1 MLSLDLDAVRAA
13 PGVVA
18 VFTAADIPGE
28 NNVGPV
34 VHDDRLLADG
44 EILYPGQPLFLV
56 AATSTR
62 AARRAARLGKA
73 VVEPRPALVTIADA
87 KAAGSEIEATQ
98 IMARG
103 DADAALA
110 AAPHRLTGTLEMG
123 GQEHF
128 YLEGQAALATPGEQG
143 QLHILSSTQHP
154 SEIQHLVAQA
164 ARAQPCRRHRR
175 GPPHGRRVRRQG
187 DPGRRLRRRLRAG
200 RGEDRPARQ
209 VPRRPR
215 RRHGRRPASGTISPR
230 ITMSASTATAGSRR
244 SASPSPRAA
253 APPSDLSPAINDRA
267 MFHADNCYYLPA
279 VEIVSH
285 RLKTHTV
292 SNTAFRGFGG
302 PQGMMAIE
310 RVMDA
315 IAAQLGRDPLEVRRA
330 NLYGPGRD
338 VTPYHMT
345 VEDNVAPELIAEL
358 AERAGYAARR
368 AAVEAFN
375 AGHNVLKKGLA
386 LTPVKFGISFT
397 TTHLNQAGA
406 LVLVYA
412 DGSIH
417 LNHGGTEM
425 GQGLMIKVAQVV
437 ADVFGRADRGGEGH
451 GDAHRQ
457 GPQHLGHRR
466 LVGLRPE
473 RHGRAATPR

>member
-1 MLSLDLDAVRAA
+1 
-13 PGVVA
+13 
-18 VFTAADIPGE
+18 
-28 NNVGPV
+28 
-34 VHDDRLLADG
+34 
-44 EILYPGQPLFLV
+44 
-56 AATSTR
+56 
-62 AARRAARLGKA
+62 
-73 VVEPRPALVTIADA
+73 
-87 KAAGSEIEATQ
+87 
-98 IMARG
+98 
-103 DADAALA
+103 
-110 AAPHRLTGTLEMG
+110 
-123 GQEHF
+123 
-128 YLEGQAALATPGEQG
+128 
-143 QLHILSSTQHP
+143 
-154 SEIQHLVAQA
+154 
-164 ARAQPCRRHRR
+164 
-175 GPPHGRRVRRQG
+175 
-187 DPGRRLRRRLRAG
+187 
-200 RGEDRPARQ
+200 
-209 VPRRPR
+209 
-215 RRHGRRPASGTISPR
+215 
-230 ITMSASTATAGSRR
+230 
-244 SASPSPRAA
+244 
-253 APPSDLSPAINDRA
+253 

-315 IAAQLGRDPLEVRRA
+315 IAAHLGLDPLAVRQA

-345 VEDNVAPELIAEL
+345 VEDNVAPEIIAEL
-358 AERAGYAARR
+358 AESAGYAARR

-437 ADVFGRADRGGEGH
+437 ADVFGVPIETREGQR
-451 GDAHRQ
+451 DAHRQ
-457 GPQHLGHRR
+457 GAQHLGHRR
-466 LVGLRPE
+466 LLGLGPE
-473 RHGRAATPR
+473 RHGREERRRDDPRAPRRLRREPAGTRQSWTFAELCRRAHLARISLSATGFYATPKIHYDRASHRGRPFLYFAYGAA